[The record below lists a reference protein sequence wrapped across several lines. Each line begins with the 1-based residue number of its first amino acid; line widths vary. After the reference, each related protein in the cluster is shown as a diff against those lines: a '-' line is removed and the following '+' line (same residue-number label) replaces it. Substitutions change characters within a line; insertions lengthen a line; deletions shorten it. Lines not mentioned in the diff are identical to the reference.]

1 MFWRLLGIFC
11 HCQKVSH
18 LAVNDLIT
26 FSSLDSL
33 NRPLTPNPDYKTK
46 APSFAFS
53 SLGFPQDPYLIH
65 LFTFIR
71 SEPVEPVQ
79 VFKEK

>member
-1 MFWRLLGIFC
+1 M
-11 HCQKVSH
+11 SH
-18 LAVNDLIT
+18 LAVYDLFT
-26 FSSLDSL
+26 FSFLDSL
-33 NRPLTPNPDYKTK
+33 SRLLTLNQDYKTK
-46 APSFAFS
+46 ALSFAFS

-65 LFTFIR
+65 LFAFTR